1 MQVDMPMLF
10 AGSQEQRIAN
20 RESHQYDY
28 EYARCIHCDCRPW
41 GRIAEWAC
49 GAEVPRVIEE
59 R

>member
-10 AGSQEQRIAN
+10 AGSQDERIAN
-20 RESHQYDY
+20 RDSHQYDY

-41 GRIAEWAC
+41 GRIAEWPC
-49 GAEVPRVIEE
+49 GAKVPRVIEE

>member
-10 AGSQEQRIAN
+10 AGSQDERIAN
-20 RESHQYDY
+20 RDSHQYDY

-41 GRIAEWAC
+41 GRIAEYPC

>member
-10 AGSQEQRIAN
+10 AGSQDERIAN
-20 RESHQYDY
+20 RDSHQYDY
-28 EYARCIHCDCRPW
+28 EDCRCINCDCRPW

-49 GAEVPRVIEE
+49 GAKVPRVIEQ